1 MGSVLLLGVIL
12 PCLPAPEPCAT
23 GNLIVCLALQR
34 YMLGSGEVECHHL
47 TNLGSQV
54 PIRGLTFSPG
64 GSSIAISGDD
74 SCIKLLAVDTKKVT
88 VLTPPAA
95 VHLSA
100 LQSSYNFQWPEY
112 QWG

>member
-1 MGSVLLLGVIL
+1 MLAL
-12 PCLPAPEPCAT
+12 CLPASEPCGTLTICA
-23 GNLIVCLALQR
+23 VLQR
-34 YMLGSGEVECHHL
+34 YMLASGEVECHHL

-88 VLTPPAA
+88 VLMRPAA
-95 VHLSA
+95 A
-100 LQSSYNFQWPEY
+100 QT
-112 QWG
+112 

>member
-1 MGSVLLLGVIL
+1 MGFVRLLSLVA
-12 PCLPAPEPCAT
+12 PCLPDLSLVRLAFT
-23 GNLIVCLALQR
+23 VCVALQR
-34 YMLGSGEVECHHL
+34 YMLASGEVECHHL

-88 VLTPPAA
+88 P
-95 VHLSA
+95 
-100 LQSSYNFQWPEY
+100 
-112 QWG
+112 